1 MGEDVLLSLS
11 RIRCGSDSNLDAVA
25 RTLVGG
31 SFTVAYRCHGRAPSL
46 GAVGSQLGRTSVACD
61 ELLKIVYHL
70 ERVLSGEPDDN
81 QLDVWAVALRRG
93 TRAGGED
100 ITWREVAAATLYG
113 MDPDRNA
120 LLGERP
126 FDVADAY
133 SADTAY
139 YYEHVFDV
147 DGDLLRD
154 AREAFEWVEGRAL
167 FLHDVQVPRPLRRRG
182 YGSLL
187 AADAILTLASHGT
200 AVFAHPGPTDLQSED
215 PEDVR
220 RFRSET
226 ENTRFLGALGFVP
239 FRDRLWVLDLS
250 TRDALDTLARIRLG
264 AAA

>member
-1 MGEDVLLSLS
+1 M
-11 RIRCGSDSNLDAVA
+11 
-25 RTLVGG
+25 
-31 SFTVAYRCHGRAPSL
+31 AP
-46 GAVGSQLGRTSVACD
+46 G

-70 ERVLSGEPDDN
+70 ERVPSGEPDDN

-93 TRAGGED
+93 RRAGGED
-100 ITWREVAAATLYG
+100 ITWREVVAATLYG

-154 AREAFEWVEGRAL
+154 VREAFEWVEGRAL

-200 AVFAHPGPTDLQSED
+200 AVFAHPGPTGLQSED

-226 ENTRFLGALGFVP
+226 ENTRFLAALGFVP